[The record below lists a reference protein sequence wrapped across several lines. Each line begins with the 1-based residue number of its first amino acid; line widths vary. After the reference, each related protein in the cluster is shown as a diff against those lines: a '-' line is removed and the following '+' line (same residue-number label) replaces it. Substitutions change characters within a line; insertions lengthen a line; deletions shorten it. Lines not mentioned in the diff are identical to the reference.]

1 MAYTSLKDMFIPEVF
16 GAYVQKQSTKTNRFL
31 NSGIMVPNTDEDFM
45 ANLAAGGN
53 TIEVPYFNVL
63 TGDVQVWSDKKD
75 IDVNG
80 ITTGTQRGVK
90 LYEAQAFGAT
100 DKSGL
105 VAGSDPKKSIV
116 SQFANYWN
124 DVDAQTMFHTLN
136 GAFKNDDIATAK
148 LFDGSADVFTP
159 RGFLATKSR
168 MGDIADIVLGKIAVH
183 SSTYNQMLADNLIQ
197 TVVPAGALVPISVY
211 NNMEVIQDDSI
222 PLDGDVTTS
231 YIFAPKA
238 ISYQAMQ
245 APVNGME
252 VVRDAL
258 KNGGQESIV
267 QRRIAQIHVVG
278 TSLKVGYAPDTELAI
293 SDMEND
299 IWQFAG
305 SDPREMRVVAYKH
318 KISKDFLVPTKDK
331 VTPTAGGNDSGTTK

>member
-1 MAYTSLKDMFIPEVF
+1 MANTSLANMFIPEVF

-31 NSGIMVPNTDEDFM
+31 NSGIMTQNTDKDFM
-45 ANLAAGGN
+45 ANLIAGGY

-90 LYEAQAFGAT
+90 LYETQAFGAT
-100 DKSGL
+100 DKSGV
-105 VAGSDPKKSIV
+105 VAGADPKKSIV

-124 DVDAQTMFHTLN
+124 DVDGQTMFYTLN
-136 GAFKNDDIATAK
+136 GAFKNTDIATAK
-148 LFDGSADVFTP
+148 LYDGSTDVFTP

-168 MGDIADIVLGKIAVH
+168 MGDIADVVLGKIAVH

-197 TVVPAGALVPISVY
+197 TVMPSGALAPIAVY

-231 YIFAPKA
+231 YIFAPNS
-238 ISYQAMQ
+238 ISYQAVQ

-252 VVRDAL
+252 VVREPL
-258 KNGGQESIV
+258 KNGGQEAII
-267 QRRIAQIHVVG
+267 QRRIAQIQVVG
-278 TSLKVGYAPDTELAI
+278 TSLKAGYAPTTELAI
-293 SDMEND
+293 ADMAGD

-318 KISKDFLVPTKDK
+318 KVSKDFIVPS
-331 VTPTAGGNDSGTTK
+331 TPATPPAGGNGTGK